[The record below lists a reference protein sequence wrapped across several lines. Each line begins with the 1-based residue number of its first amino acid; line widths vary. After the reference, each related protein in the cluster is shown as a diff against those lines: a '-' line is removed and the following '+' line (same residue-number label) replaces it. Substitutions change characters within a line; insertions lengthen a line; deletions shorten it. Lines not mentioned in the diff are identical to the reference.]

1 MDRLSDVSITIRL
14 NLVKW
19 FQSRRLITLKI
30 DYTNKIFFLDVDK
43 NETRTI
49 WVPLSIC
56 MERQIIN
63 IIQQGRII

>member
-14 NLVKW
+14 NLFKW

-43 NETRTI
+43 NETRII

-56 MERQIIN
+56 MERQIIS